1 MDAFLKW
8 ADSVVFSDTSTLR
21 KWRKRKQTLH
31 VQIDLFVQCINFLA
45 RLDLYSNRISGGSEV
60 GTLRASKP
68 NEGGKLLKE
77 SV

>member
-8 ADSVVFSDTSTLR
+8 ADSAVFSDTSTL
-21 KWRKRKQTLH
+21 RKRKQTLH

-45 RLDLYSNRISGGSEV
+45 RLDLYSNHISGGSEV